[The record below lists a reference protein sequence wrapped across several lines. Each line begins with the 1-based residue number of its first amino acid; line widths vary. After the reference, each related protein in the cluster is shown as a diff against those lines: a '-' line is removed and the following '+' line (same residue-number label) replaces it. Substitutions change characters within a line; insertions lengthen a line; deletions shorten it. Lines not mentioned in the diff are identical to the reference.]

1 MTADEVSEA
10 DVRAETIR
18 LALWYETPRREVE
31 LWHPGDRVMA
41 VRGLPDVSPDLLTFL
56 RRRPDCENCH
66 APASGRLEGHPLCRF
81 CRTQGDPERK
91 YRWEG
96 L

>member
-1 MTADEVSEA
+1 MTVDESRRVAEWHELPIEGVRLLRPSE
-10 DVRAETIR
+10 
-18 LALWYETPRREVE
+18 LAAALSMVPP
-31 LWHPGDRVMA
+31 PGAIPYPV
-41 VRGLPDVSPDLLTFL
+41 PSIF
-56 RRRPDCENCH
+56 RRPDCENCH